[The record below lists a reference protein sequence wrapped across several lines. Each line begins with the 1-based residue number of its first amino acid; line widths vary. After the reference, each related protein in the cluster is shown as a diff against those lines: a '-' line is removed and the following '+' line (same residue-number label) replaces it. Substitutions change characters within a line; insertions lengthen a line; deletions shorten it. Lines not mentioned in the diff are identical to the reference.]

1 MMVKKLVYLHTVA
14 SLPATFKTL
23 SNELLSNVEIFHMVD
38 ETLLQNTIRANK
50 LTKNTIRRLIGHL
63 ASAQEAGVDL
73 VMVTC
78 SSVGPAVDLG
88 QSIIDIPVFR
98 VDQPM
103 ADLAVQ
109 MGTKIGVAATLSTTL
124 EPTAA
129 LIERRAVV
137 AGKDVQVIS
146 KLCEGAFDAVI
157 SGDTAT
163 HDKIVA
169 TGLRELVEQSDVCVL
184 AQASMARVVQ
194 SLSEEDRCIPILSS
208 PRLAV
213 EHLAKE
219 ISSL

>member
-1 MMVKKLVYLHTVA
+1 MTTRIALIHTVT
-14 SLPATFKTL
+14 SLVPVFK
-23 SNELLSNVEIFHMVD
+23 ELFTELIPDADLYHVID
-38 ETLLQNTIRANK
+38 ESLLQNTIREGA
-50 LTKNTIRRLIGHL
+50 LSPITSRRVVDYIV
-63 ASAQEAGVDL
+63 SAEQAGAEIVL
-73 VMVTC
+73 VTC
-78 SSVGPAVDLG
+78 SSIGPVVDLG
-88 QSIIDIPVFR
+88 ELVTTIPVLR
-98 VDQPM
+98 VDRPM

-194 SLSEEDRCIPILSS
+194 RLSEEDRRIPILSS

-219 ISSL
+219 IPSL

>member
-1 MMVKKLVYLHTVA
+1 MTTRIALIHTVT
-14 SLPATFKTL
+14 SLVPVFK
-23 SNELLSNVEIFHMVD
+23 ELFTELIPDADLYHVID
-38 ETLLQNTIRANK
+38 ESLLQNTIREGA
-50 LTKNTIRRLIGHL
+50 LSPITSRRVVDYIV
-63 ASAQEAGVDL
+63 SAEQAGAEIVL
-73 VMVTC
+73 VTC
-78 SSVGPAVDLG
+78 SSIGPVVDLG
-88 QSIIDIPVFR
+88 ELVTTIPVLR
-98 VDQPM
+98 VDRPM

-169 TGLRELVEQSDVCVL
+169 AGLRELVEQSDVCVL

-194 SLSEEDRCIPILSS
+194 RLSEEDRRIPILSS

-219 ISSL
+219 IPSL

>member
-1 MMVKKLVYLHTVA
+1 MTKKLVYLHTVA
-14 SLPATFKTL
+14 SLSATFKSL
-23 SNELLSNVEIFHMVD
+23 SDELLSDVEVLHMVD
-38 ETLLQNTIRANK
+38 ESLLQNTIRANY
-50 LTKNTIRRLIGHL
+50 LSKNTIRRLIGHL
-63 ASAQEAGVDL
+63 ASAQEAGANL
-73 VMVTC
+73 VLVTC

-109 MGTKIGVAATLSTTL
+109 TGAKIGVAATLSTTL

-129 LIERRAVV
+129 LIERRAQV
-137 AGKDVQVIS
+137 AGRDVNVIS

-157 SGDTAT
+157 AGDTAT
-163 HDKIVA
+163 HDRIVA
-169 TGLRELVEQSDVCVL
+169 AGLQELIEQSDVCVL

-194 SLSEEDRCIPILSS
+194 SLSEEDRRIPILSS

-213 EHLAKE
+213 EHLAE
-219 ISSL
+219 VIPTL

>member
-1 MMVKKLVYLHTVA
+1 MTTRIALIHTVT
-14 SLPATFKTL
+14 SLVPVFK
-23 SNELLSNVEIFHMVD
+23 ELFTELIPDADLYHVVD
-38 ETLLQNTIRANK
+38 ESLLQNTIREGA
-50 LTKNTIRRLIGHL
+50 LSPITSRRVVDYIV
-63 ASAQEAGVDL
+63 SAEQAGAEIVL
-73 VMVTC
+73 VTC
-78 SSVGPAVDLG
+78 SSIGPVVDLG
-88 QSIIDIPVFR
+88 ELVTTIPVLR
-98 VDQPM
+98 VDRPM

-169 TGLRELVEQSDVCVL
+169 AGLRELVEQSDVCVL

-194 SLSEEDRCIPILSS
+194 RLSEEDRRIPILSS

-219 ISSL
+219 IPSL

>member
-1 MMVKKLVYLHTVA
+1 MTTRIALIHTVT
-14 SLPATFKTL
+14 SLVPVFK
-23 SNELLSNVEIFHMVD
+23 ELFTELIPDADLYHVVD
-38 ETLLQNTIRANK
+38 ESLLQNTIREGA
-50 LTKNTIRRLIGHL
+50 LSPITSRRVVDYIV
-63 ASAQEAGVDL
+63 SAEQAGAEIVL
-73 VMVTC
+73 VTC
-78 SSVGPAVDLG
+78 SSIGPVVDLG
-88 QSIIDIPVFR
+88 ELVTTIPVLR
-98 VDQPM
+98 VDRPM

-163 HDKIVA
+163 HDRIVA
-169 TGLRELVEQSDVCVL
+169 AGLRELVEQSDVCVL

-194 SLSEEDRCIPILSS
+194 RLSEEDRRIPILSS

-219 ISSL
+219 IPSL